1 MRLAAN
7 ERRDEQRHPEDCQR
21 RPRRWCVALGIP
33 GPYVTERLGSASAM
47 SRATAVPDAS
57 ATAAAIRIRLPFI
70 RRSSHEG
77 SFEETDRS
85 PSNGSVWFRRFFTP
99 LG

>member
-1 MRLAAN
+1 MVRGAGDTGAVRHRTARERIRN
-7 ERRDEQRHPEDCQR
+7 EQDDR
-21 RPRRWCVALGIP
+21 G
-33 GPYVTERLGSASAM
+33 
-47 SRATAVPDAS
+47 PDAS

-70 RRSSHEG
+70 RRSSHDG